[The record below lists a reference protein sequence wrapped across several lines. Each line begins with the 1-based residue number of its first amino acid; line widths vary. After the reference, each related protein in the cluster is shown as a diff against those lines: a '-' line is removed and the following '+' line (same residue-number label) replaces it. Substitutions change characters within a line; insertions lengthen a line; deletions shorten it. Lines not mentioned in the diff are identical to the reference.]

1 MNIGSG
7 NTEEFI
13 SREFKSLELK
23 DKRLNKRAKKVL
35 EMLQKNLT
43 SCVRRMSSD
52 SKDIRQTYDFFFQSQ
67 GDEIEINGTPLRKDS
82 RTH

>member
-1 MNIGSG
+1 MNIGLGS
-7 NTEEFI
+7 TEEFI
-13 SREFKSLELK
+13 SNEFKSLELK
-23 DKRLNKRAKKVL
+23 DKRLNKRAEKIL
-35 EMLQKNLT
+35 GMLQKNLT

-67 GDEIEINGTPLRKDS
+67 GNKIEINGTSLYKDS